1 MSLALFF
8 SITHSRGNVC
18 SLPPP
23 ALVADRSGESGEFRR
38 VPLSQRI
45 EILGICCVCGAW
57 RVRGRG
63 GSPKEARKM
72 RRLEKKP
79 IELSVHPRVLA
90 ALREDARA
98 AASLLEQQGAEP
110 PLASP
115 IAAWLI
121 GVSLG
126 ETARGGTEATRAV
139 GVVRATPGRTLTE
152 DLGAFFFFFFSLVSS
167 PASECMGRAVRAS
180 SSSLAD
186 GRTLRNDNHQ
196 QRRRRRCSPA
206 ASRSSAPPP
215 SSFPLP
221 RPLPLPAPRSP
232 TQPRPRRRPLAQRRG
247 GPLPG
252 GTSRSRSTPGAAR
265 PCGSAEGSPS
275 RSPRKNTVGPRR
287 RQRRRRTASSSRPP
301 SPRSRALDWSTHGSP
316 SAFRRSAA
324 GPSGS
329 EVGLKGRQRASRSSA
344 VTAPL
349 KTPGTLRS
357 SSTMPAAATARGAP
371 PPPGALLLL
380 LSLPLLP
387 ALAPSCSPGTGRRP
401 SRAPSSPPCSRPRT
415 RAPRRRPRCSGRAGG
430 GDALQRRRQSS
441 SPLPPPPARAPP
453 VGAACAGRGSSSWTR
468 WRSIRRPQ
476 RRARPLRRCGLPSPG
491 SSGRR
496 WQRRRRQRARRPLLL
511 ARSLLCALAPFC
523 SRAFPYS

>member
-1 MSLALFF
+1 
-8 SITHSRGNVC
+8 
-18 SLPPP
+18 
-23 ALVADRSGESGEFRR
+23 
-38 VPLSQRI
+38 
-45 EILGICCVCGAW
+45 
-57 RVRGRG
+57 
-63 GSPKEARKM
+63 
-72 RRLEKKP
+72 
-79 IELSVHPRVLA
+79 
-90 ALREDARA
+90 
-98 AASLLEQQGAEP
+98 
-110 PLASP
+110 
-115 IAAWLI
+115 
-121 GVSLG
+121 
-126 ETARGGTEATRAV
+126 
-139 GVVRATPGRTLTE
+139 
-152 DLGAFFFFFFSLVSS
+152 
-167 PASECMGRAVRAS
+167 MGRAVRAA

-215 SSFPLP
+215 SFPLP

-252 GTSRSRSTPGAAR
+252 GTSRSRSTPGAVR

-453 VGAACAGRGSSSWTR
+453 IGAACAGRGRSSWTR
-468 WRSIRRPQ
+468 WRSIRRPR

-523 SRAFPYS
+523 SRAFPCS